1 MVMKLPSGHVARF
14 SGFSIDGV
22 LDETLR
28 EGSERCMFSVSTEEK
43 LPLIRSILKTG
54 VKDIIF
60 GSGPDDPADMAHVM
74 QQLEAEQALD
84 GHKFSF
90 ILLLNCFKPLMPQFA
105 AIPASLRKHVTI
117 SFGMITHDSD
127 EKLFEKTVDEFRAL
141 GFDSFRV
148 SLLNN
153 FSSEIDEKTYA
164 GITAQIDRSR
174 HVGIETIRIN
184 DSLGSIY
191 PEAMAV
197 LAANLRHD
205 YPVTDFCLHAHND
218 LGFGLQN
225 ALVSLYNGF
234 NMVEG
239 GFAEFGNRSGLPA
252 IELLNRIFAE
262 KNITVRSGPLNTKAI
277 METTQLAERTFL
289 ALPDLFR
296 PVSGLITDCE
306 NMGVTN
312 IPDYLGASSASRYFL
327 NRIGLHQPTLEK
339 ILKDLGVDGE
349 KDIATHSVEFADYL
363 AHRMHETTVRKTFEY
378 RSLCRMVESFYQDDV
393 LFSDRVYNLA
403 RDYLNAGLRRSRAA

>member
-1 MVMKLPSGHVARF
+1 MKFPAGHKTRL

-60 GSGPDDPADMAHVM
+60 GSGPDDPADMATILER
-74 QQLEAEQALD
+74 LEAEDALD
-84 GHKFSF
+84 GQKFSF
-90 ILLLNCFKPLMPQFA
+90 ILLLNCFQPLMQQFA
-105 AIPASLRKHVTI
+105 EFPASLRKHVTI
-117 SFGMITHDSD
+117 SFGMITHDTQNR
-127 EKLFEKTVDEFRAL
+127 LFERTVDQFRAL
-141 GFDSFRV
+141 GFNSFRV

-174 HVGIETIRIN
+174 NVGIETIRIN
-184 DSLGSIY
+184 DSLGTIY

-205 YPVTDFCLHAHND
+205 YPVSDFCLHAHND

-225 ALVSLYNGF
+225 TLVSLYNGF

-252 IELLNRIFAE
+252 IELLDKIFAE
-262 KNITVRSGPLNTKAI
+262 KDILVKSGALNTKAI
-277 METTQLAERTFL
+277 METSRLAERTFL

-327 NRIGLHQPTLEK
+327 NRIGLHEPTLTK
-339 ILKDLGVDGE
+339 ILNDLGVHDE
-349 KDIATHSVEFADYL
+349 KELAARALEFADFL
-363 AHRMHETTVRKTFEY
+363 GNKMHETTVRKTFEY
-378 RSLCRMVESFYQDDV
+378 RSLCRMIESFYNDDV
-393 LFSDRVYNLA
+393 LFTDRVYTLA
-403 RDYLNAGLRRSRAA
+403 RDYLNTGLSRSQAA